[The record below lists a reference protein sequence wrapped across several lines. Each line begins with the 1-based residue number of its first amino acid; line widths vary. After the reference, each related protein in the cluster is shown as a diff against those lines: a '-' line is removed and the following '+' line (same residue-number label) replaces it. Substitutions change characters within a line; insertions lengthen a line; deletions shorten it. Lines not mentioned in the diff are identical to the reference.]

1 MPGDV
6 PAAMRIAVFGESAVF
21 AAACVALLPGES
33 R

>member
-6 PAAMRIAVFGESAVF
+6 PAAMRIAVFGDVVAAV
-21 AAACVALLPGES
+21 CVALLPGES